1 MKSISRRTLLRA
13 LPLLSGAALA
23 ACAAPAPAA
32 PAAQAPAPTPPPAA
46 TEVVTPTEA
55 PSSPTIAPTT
65 APAAA
70 SGDKKVVNV
79 YSDGDTNISDWFSNV
94 VKPAFDKASAN
105 HTLNFVNVRGVGD
118 GTKAIAERALAA
130 MQTSSDPQA
139 EAFDYDA
146 LGNPEL
152 IKAGLWF
159 EFDPVDAKVPNAK
172 NLNPAGITSKYD
184 IPYRGSQV
192 LLAYDSASVA
202 EADVPKT
209 FAALIEWVK
218 KNPGQFTYCR
228 PDKGGSGGNFVTR
241 AIYEVT
247 GKDPNKFKPGD
258 PDPALLAEYPKAWE
272 LLRSIH
278 EFTFEK
284 GSYPAGNQPALQLL
298 ANGSISMV
306 SAWSDQAIQALEK
319 GVLPETVKLIQF
331 EDLPMPGGYAHLS
344 VPKNAAN
351 LEGALEFVDFML
363 STDMQVSVTKSIG
376 GFPAV
381 DWKTLPTELQ
391 QKFNSVIT
399 TNVPSWPGGDYGA
412 ERNKGWYENV
422 ATNIKMGS

>member
-1 MKSISRRTLLRA
+1 MKRLSRRALLRSV
-13 LPLLSGAALA
+13 PVLSGAALA
-23 ACAAPAPAA
+23 ACAVPPPANRPAA
-32 PAAQAPAPTPPPAA
+32 PAA
-46 TEVVTPTEA
+46 
-55 PSSPTIAPTT
+55 PSATT
-65 APAAA
+65 APASGAPASGAPASGAPASNASAA
-70 SGDKKVVNV
+70 SGSKKVVNL
-79 YSDGDTNISDWFSNV
+79 YSDGDTNISDWFSNII
-94 VKPAFDKASAN
+94 KPAFDAASAG
-105 HTLNFVNVRGVGD
+105 HILNFVNVRGVGD

-130 MQTSSDPQA
+130 LKTNSDPQA

-152 IKAGLWF
+152 IKEGLWF
-159 EFDPVDAKVPNAK
+159 QFDPVDAKVPNAK
-172 NLNPAGITSKYD
+172 SLNPAGITSTHD

-192 LLAYDSASVA
+192 LIAYDSAKVA

-247 GKDPNKFKPGD
+247 GKDPSKFKPGD
-258 PDPALLAEYPKAWE
+258 PDPALLAEYDKAWE

-278 EFTFEK
+278 DFTFEK

-319 GVLPETVKLIQF
+319 GVLPETVKLVQF

-351 LEGALEFVDFML
+351 LDGALEFVNFML
-363 STDMQVSVTKSIG
+363 SSEMQVSVIKSIG

-381 DWKTLPTELQ
+381 SWNTLPIELQ
-391 QKFNSVIT
+391 QQFNSVIT
-399 TNVPSWPGGDYGA
+399 ANVPSWPGGKWGA
-412 ERNKGWYENV
+412 ERNKGWYEKV
-422 ATNIKMGS
+422 ATNIKPE

>member
-13 LPLLSGAALA
+13 MPLLSGVALA
-23 ACAAPAPAA
+23 ACAV
-32 PAAQAPAPTPPPAA
+32 PPPAA
-46 TEVVTPTEA
+46 QPASTAAASATTAGAQAAVQPTEA
-55 PSSPTIAPTT
+55 AGAATT
-65 APAAA
+65 APVAAD
-70 SGDKKVVNV
+70 GKKVVNV

-94 VKPAFDKASAN
+94 VKPAFDKASSN

-118 GTKAIAERALAA
+118 GTKAVAERALAA
-130 MQTSSDPQA
+130 LQTNSDPQA

-152 IKAGLWF
+152 IKGGLWYEF
-159 EFDPVDAKVPNAK
+159 EPADAKVPNAK

-184 IPYRGSQV
+184 LPYRGSQV
-192 LLAYDSASVA
+192 LLAYDSAKVA
-202 EADVPKT
+202 DADVPKT

-247 GKDPNKFKPGD
+247 GKDPTKFKPGAA
-258 PDPALLAEYPKAWE
+258 DPALLADYAKAWD

-278 EFTFEK
+278 DATFEN

-306 SAWSDQAIQALEK
+306 SAWSDQAIQALSK
-319 GVLPETVKLIQF
+319 GVLPETIKLVQF

-351 LEGALEFVDFML
+351 LDGALELANFLL
-363 STDMQVSVTKSIG
+363 STDIQVSVIENIG

-381 DWKTLPTELQ
+381 DWKTLPAELQ
-391 QKFNSVIT
+391 QRFNSVIT
-399 TNVPSWPGGDYGA
+399 TNVPSWPGGEYGA
-412 ERNKGWYENV
+412 ALNKGWYENV

>member
-1 MKSISRRTLLRA
+1 MKSISRRTPFRA
-13 LPLLSGAALA
+13 LTLFSGAALA
-23 ACAAPAPAA
+23 ACAAPPVAQPTSSTAA
-32 PAAQAPAPTPPPAA
+32 PGATEAAQPTEATAVPAA
-46 TEVVTPTEA
+46 T
-55 PSSPTIAPTT
+55 
-65 APAAA
+65 
-70 SGDKKVVNV
+70 GDKKVVNV

-118 GTKAIAERALAA
+118 GTKAVAERALAA
-130 MQTSSDPQA
+130 LQTNSDPQA
-139 EAFDYDA
+139 EAFDFDA

-152 IKAGLWF
+152 IKAGLWY
-159 EFDPVDAKVPNAK
+159 EFDPADAKVPNAK

-192 LLAYDSASVA
+192 LLAYDSAKIA
-202 EADVPKT
+202 DADVPKT

-241 AIYEVT
+241 ALYEVT
-247 GKDPNKFKPGD
+247 GNDPTKFKPGE

-306 SAWSDQAIQALEK
+306 SAWSDQAIQALDK
-319 GVLPETVKLIQF
+319 GVLPETIKLVQF

-351 LEGALEFVDFML
+351 LDGALELTNFLL
-363 STDMQVSVTKSIG
+363 STEMQVSVIETIG

-391 QKFNSVIT
+391 QRFNSVIT
-399 TNVPSWPGGDYGA
+399 TNVPSWPGGEYSA
-412 ERNKGWYENV
+412 ARNKGWYENV
-422 ATNIKMGS
+422 ATNIKMES